1 MYVSLSYTACYYNGS
16 TFDLVM
22 MVPCMV
28 SRIFLIDCI
37 LIVLSLVIIFTA
49 DNNSAAYLIVGGEKV
64 YLEEGKCVVFDDSFV
79 HEAGNTSPSEP
90 RVVLVVDFWHPDFT
104 DPEVW

>member
-1 MYVSLSYTACYYNGS
+1 MFPIG
-16 TFDLVM
+16 D
-22 MVPCMV
+22 
-28 SRIFLIDCI
+28 
-37 LIVLSLVIIFTA
+37 IVVIILTA
-49 DNNSAAYLIVGGEKV
+49 ENNSAAYLIVGGEKV

-104 DPEVW
+104 DPEVRRCCVVYY